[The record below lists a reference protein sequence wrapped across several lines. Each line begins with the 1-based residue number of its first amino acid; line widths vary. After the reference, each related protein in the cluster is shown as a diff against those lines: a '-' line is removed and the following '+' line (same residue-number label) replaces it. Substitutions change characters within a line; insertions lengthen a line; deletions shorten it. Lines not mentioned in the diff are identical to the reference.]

1 MHQAQRQRGAHIAPT
16 LLPFKVSRSAAGVRR
31 ERGVKGNE
39 MGGKE
44 NRRGRE
50 GGGEWAKVDRVVS
63 RKFPEIFY

>member
-1 MHQAQRQRGAHIAPT
+1 
-16 LLPFKVSRSAAGVRR
+16 VSRSAAGVRR